1 MTSTAHSYLDPG
13 HTLEDSDEDGPSHLP
28 SVSVQMKAA
37 NELAP
42 STNVSKVAKPQ
53 VLSVSPSLNKAISDT
68 SLTEASLLSFN

>member
-1 MTSTAHSYLDPG
+1 MDPG
-13 HTLEDSDEDGPSHLP
+13 HALEDSDEDGLSHLP

-42 STNVSKVAKPQ
+42 STNVPKVAKPQ

-68 SLTEASLLSFN
+68 SLREASLIIIQLNATDES